1 MECRLPTGPPP
12 RRSWGRPQV
21 ASQPRPPPH
30 LHRAAPC
37 SAPGRPQ
44 RSTGAPRGSSLPRAA
59 TRSGPV
65 RPGPASTAPPA
76 RPGPRP
82 AQVGGAARGRVR
94 GVTPPPGCGHAQA
107 PGVTRVWRGARWS
120 YAAGL
125 RFPPSEARWLCV
137 WGSVGSELGGGGSP
151 FTLTW
156 APGPAAAG
164 HCSSTKGQA
173 PRQPPF
179 PLRSSSRCLTP
190 RHTLRLQSPEKEVGG
205 HLTPKSGPCVPVQ
218 VGGRHLVGACPTPS
232 RLQKAR

>member
-1 MECRLPTGPPP
+1 MPPRHGTSAAQKLGAPPGRLPAPT
-12 RRSWGRPQV
+12 
-21 ASQPRPPPH
+21 PPH

-44 RSTGAPRGSSLPRAA
+44 RSTGAPPGSSLPRAA

-65 RPGPASTAPPA
+65 RPGPASAAPPA

-94 GVTPPPGCGHAQA
+94 GVTPPPGRGHAQA
-107 PGVTRVWRGARWS
+107 PGVTRVRRGARWS
-120 YAAGL
+120 DAAGL

-137 WGSVGSELGGGGSP
+137 WGSAGSRLGGGGSP
-151 FTLTW
+151 STLTW

-190 RHTLRLQSPEKEVGG
+190 RHTLRLQSTEREVGG
-205 HLTPKSGPCVPVQ
+205 NLTPNSGPCVPEQ
-218 VGGRHLVGACPTPS
+218 VRGRRLVGACPTPS
-232 RLQKAR
+232 GLQKAH